1 MITAYYTLCKK
12 SCNKLNFN
20 ALPAILHSVM
30 HSVYFVKIDNRTGGI
45 TIDTEHSIMSDAA
58 KEAQR
63 KYKREYMRKW
73 RAENKE
79 KVAANN
85 RKYWER
91 RAERETVNNA

>member
-1 MITAYYTLCKK
+1 M
-12 SCNKLNFN
+12 
-20 ALPAILHSVM
+20 
-30 HSVYFVKIDNRTGGI
+30 
-45 TIDTEHSIMSDAA
+45 DTEHSIMSDAA